1 MSSLNSFS
9 FGFHKDPGFFPGSVI
24 VIIMQVP
31 YKAKGNQIR
40 KSALNVLFTS
50 KTHFLAVKSPLNFK
64 KSLYL
69 ALNQVFITFT
79 IKIVTKNKLAI
90 MGGNPA
96 KW

>member
-1 MSSLNSFS
+1 LGST
-9 FGFHKDPGFFPGSVI
+9 KDPGFLPGNFSGSVI

-31 YKAKGNQIR
+31 HKAKGNQIR
-40 KSALNVLFTS
+40 KSPLNVEFTS
-50 KTHFLAVKSPLNFK
+50 KTHFLPVKCPLSFK

-79 IKIVTKNKLAI
+79 IKIVTKNKLPT